1 MNAPRMK
8 KQVDAK
14 RRIRKQME
22 DLDRELYT
30 IETAIDNAFTVKEVD
45 ELVRKKIGFSKETK
59 NFKGN
64 WKMSAIKLKR
74 GQKLCKN
81 CEQPNASRQREC
93 KWLSLIHI

>member
-45 ELVRKKIGFSKETK
+45 ELVRKKDRL
-59 NFKGN
+59 
-64 WKMSAIKLKR
+64 LKR
-74 GQKLCKN
+74 NKKL
-81 CEQPNASRQREC
+81 QRKLENVGN
-93 KWLSLIHI
+93 

>member
-45 ELVRKKIGFSKETK
+45 ELIRKKERL
-59 NFKGN
+59 
-64 WKMSAIKLKR
+64 LKR
-74 GQKLCKN
+74 NKKL
-81 CEQPNASRQREC
+81 QRKLENVGN
-93 KWLSLIHI
+93 

>member
-45 ELVRKKIGFSKETK
+45 ELVRKKDRL
-59 NFKGN
+59 
-64 WKMSAIKLKR
+64 LKR
-74 GQKLCKN
+74 NKKL
-81 CEQPNASRQREC
+81 QRKLENVDN
-93 KWLSLIHI
+93 